1 MRWHTADY
9 KAQGRD
15 VPRALVNRGFW
26 LHLPRL
32 TLTCRLAGHKPVVDG
47 TSGFNG
53 RPGWRWVCCDR
64 CGIRPEPQGAL
75 DPANWDIGMRAPAT
89 PAAFGVQVQP
99 GTWPASPEGVIGG
112 QLIIGGR
119 VTAGVSVKVGNAG
132 SEHVLAAHACVPWLG
147 ALYLHSDGFGQWV
160 QRRLNPVGYE
170 SRVIEASVHDRHLS
184 WRLWVLRDSGLRQGW
199 RAATGGAIVSGYGT
213 SETLCL
219 MLYSE
224 DDDGLLRT
232 TPQTQ
237 LRFAPDADP
246 ERPQRIWLR
255 SGAVALGYWKRPQA
269 QADGFQDGW
278 YCPGDMFL
286 RREDDRLEF
295 AGRIDDMLKISGRWV
310 STLWVEQAIA
320 GAARDSV
327 SQLACVGVRTPEGL
341 TALSLLAIAAPG
353 QQAVAR
359 QRVRDAIVTLPT
371 YRRPH
376 WVHWVDALPLTATG
390 KLQRSRLAA
399 LHAAALASAA
409 A

>member
-199 RAATGGAIVSGYGT
+199 RAGWRAGYVKIGPRDILLGEKRYSYVGEAAPVTVAVTMPDGDSYDITMQLQRQSFGRPGRRQKLSWTVKCSHQEGIPHRDHDWKDGLCGWSVPVSGEAAQRGT
-213 SETLCL
+213 W
-219 MLYSE
+219 
-224 DDDGLLRT
+224 
-232 TPQTQ
+232 P
-237 LRFAPDADP
+237 
-246 ERPQRIWLR
+246 
-255 SGAVALGYWKRPQA
+255 
-269 QADGFQDGW
+269 
-278 YCPGDMFL
+278 
-286 RREDDRLEF
+286 RE
-295 AGRIDDMLKISGRWV
+295 
-310 STLWVEQAIA
+310 
-320 GAARDSV
+320 
-327 SQLACVGVRTPEGL
+327 
-341 TALSLLAIAAPG
+341 
-353 QQAVAR
+353 
-359 QRVRDAIVTLPT
+359 
-371 YRRPH
+371 
-376 WVHWVDALPLTATG
+376 
-390 KLQRSRLAA
+390 
-399 LHAAALASAA
+399 AAAASAA
-409 A
+409 KVAAMRIRYDWKPPAPARIAEQAR